1 MDSNKFI
8 FVRPFPSAQ
17 KAAFLDRDGVINV
30 DHAYVY
36 KKNDF
41 DFLPGA
47 LEGVAK
53 LVEKGYAPVLIT
65 NQSGL
70 ARGYFT
76 IEDFRKLCFWMAGA
90 FEKHKAPLAAIYFC
104 PHLSTATIEQY
115 RKQCNC
121 RKPEPGMILSAA
133 QDLNLDLQRSFFI
146 GDKESDMQA
155 AQRAGIPK
163 RFLIP
168 DDKSGEIGSNSLATD
183 LAKNILDI
191 SEKL

>member
-1 MDSNKFI
+1 MDSNKFL

-36 KKNDF
+36 KKKDF

-47 LEGVAK
+47 LAGVAE
-53 LVEKGYAPVLIT
+53 LVRKGYAPVLVT

-70 ARGYFT
+70 ARGYFS
-76 IEDFRKLCFWMAGA
+76 IEDFRKLCFWMAGV
-90 FEKHKAPLAAIYFC
+90 FEKNHAPLAAIYFC
-104 PHLSTATIEQY
+104 PHLSTGTIERY
-115 RKQCNC
+115 RMQCSC

-133 QDLNLDLQRSFFI
+133 QDLNLDLQNSLFI
-146 GDKESDMQA
+146 GDKKSDMQA
-155 AQRAGIPK
+155 AQRAGVPR
-163 RFLIP
+163 RFLIQDSCVTSSYEP
-168 DDKSGEIGSNSLATD
+168 ATD

-191 SEKL
+191 SEKI

>member
-1 MDSNKFI
+1 MASNKFL
-8 FVRPFPSAQ
+8 FVRPYSSAQ
-17 KAAFLDRDGVINV
+17 KAVFLDRDGVINV

-36 KKNDF
+36 KKSDF

-47 LEGVAK
+47 LEGVAE
-53 LVEKGYAPVLIT
+53 LVRKGYAPVMIT

-76 IEDFRKLCFWMAGA
+76 LENFRRLCFWLAGV
-90 FEKHKAPLAAIYFC
+90 FEKNKAPLAAIYFC

-115 RKQCNC
+115 RLQCNC

-133 QDLNLDLQRSFFI
+133 QDLNLDLHASLFI
-146 GDKESDMQA
+146 GDKKSDMQA
-155 AQRAGIPK
+155 AQRAGVPK
-163 RFLIP
+163 RFLIQDCKT
-168 DDKSGEIGSNSLATD
+168 DDSYEPATD

-191 SEKL
+191 SGKI